1 MQNSL
6 LPLPFPLTEKE
17 IQKFCQQHFIEKLA
31 LFGSVLREDFCS
43 DSDVDILVN
52 FLPEKTPSFFT
63 LSDIQDKLTE
73 IAGRTVDL
81 RTPEELS
88 PYFRDRVLAE
98 AMVIYDRN
106 R

>member
-1 MQNSL
+1 MHTIP
-6 LPLPFPLTEKE
+6 LPLTKE
-17 IQKFCQQHFIEKLA
+17 ELQKFCQQHFIEKLA

-43 DSDVDILVN
+43 DSDVDMLVN
-52 FLPEKTPSFFT
+52 FLPEKTPSFFA

-73 IAGRTVDL
+73 IVGRTVDL

-98 AMVIYDRN
+98 ARVIYDSN